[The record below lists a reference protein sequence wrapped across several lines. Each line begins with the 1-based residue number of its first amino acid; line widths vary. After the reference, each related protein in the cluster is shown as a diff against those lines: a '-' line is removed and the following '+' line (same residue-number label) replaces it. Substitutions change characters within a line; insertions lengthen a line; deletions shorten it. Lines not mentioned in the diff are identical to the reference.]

1 MERPQLGFG
10 PGKWNA
16 SSGMYGAPDVL
27 FNGVCD
33 GPLSCLSLNG
43 KGVRYM
49 TWTLARPL
57 RRGCGVSR
65 EGGERSGWLDR
76 RGPGM
81 ALHFCVSCVQYCV
94 RCGDSSSAKIWE
106 ASRVS

>member
-49 TWTLARPL
+49 TWTLAPVL
-57 RRGCGVSR
+57 RRGGV
-65 EGGERSGWLDR
+65 
-76 RGPGM
+76 
-81 ALHFCVSCVQYCV
+81 
-94 RCGDSSSAKIWE
+94 
-106 ASRVS
+106 